1 MISSDTEQASAPTAT
16 VGALSVSEPQ
26 LIAVLCRRSFAAF
39 VRTFW
44 PEIIKEPLVWNWHMD
59 VLCLELQR
67 VAERVMA
74 GRPND
79 YDLLANVPPGTSK
92 STIVSEMFPAWVW
105 TKWPWAQFICGSY
118 AHLLGL
124 DLSKKSR
131 DIVQSAK
138 YQQAFGIELREDQN
152 TKGLFQNQH
161 GGWRL
166 SCTPT
171 STATGFHAHFILVD
185 DPLNPKEAASE
196 AKLKEANEWMKDTLP
211 SRKVNKATACTILI
225 MQRLHQNDPS
235 AQMLALGKDP
245 NATPIRHICLPAR
258 LSANVSP
265 AKLRARYSAEG
276 LLDPIRLPERVLRNM
291 EAQLGQ
297 YGAAGQLMQN
307 PVPAEG
313 GMFKVVLLQFKPRPV
328 RYRRIVRYWDK
339 AGSAGK
345 GCYTVGVL
353 MIEDGDGA
361 FGILDV
367 VRGQWDSSTRE
378 KMIRMTAEMDGHS
391 VPVLIE
397 QEGGSGG
404 KESAEN
410 TIRKTLVGFR
420 VYADKPVGD
429 KALRADPFSVQVN
442 AGNVWVLQNAHWAK
456 DYIDELQFFP
466 VSTYM
471 DQVDASSGAF
481 NYLAKFRGRVGA
493 F

>member
-1 MISSDTEQASAPTAT
+1 MIDTQESPSSTPD
-16 VGALSVSEPQ
+16 VGALSISEPQ
-26 LIAVLCRRSFAAF
+26 LVKVLCKRSFARF
-39 VRTFW
+39 VQLFW
-44 PEIIKEPLVWNWHMD
+44 PVIIKEPLQWNWHMD
-59 VLCLELQR
+59 VFCSELEK
-67 VAERVMA
+67 VAERVMSGKENA
-74 GRPND
+74 
-79 YDLLANVPPGTSK
+79 YDLLINVPPGTSK
-92 STIVSEMFPAWVW
+92 STIISEMFPAWVW
-105 TKWPWAQFICGSY
+105 CKWPWAQFICGSY

-124 DLSKKSR
+124 DLSRKSR
-131 DIVQSAK
+131 DVIRSTL
-138 YQQAFGIELREDQN
+138 YQQAFDIVLREDQD

-185 DPLNPKEAASE
+185 DPLNPKEALSE

-211 SRKVNKATACTILI
+211 SRKVNKVVACTILI

-235 AQMLALGKDP
+235 AQMLKLAQDP
-245 NATPIRHICLPAR
+245 NATPVRHICLPAR
-258 LSANVSP
+258 LSDKVAP
-265 AKLRARYSAEG
+265 AKLRARYSEEG
-276 LLDPIRLPERVLRNM
+276 LLDPVRLPERVLRSM
-291 EAQLGQ
+291 EAQMGQ

-313 GMFKVVLLQFKPRPV
+313 GMFKTMLLQFKPRPV

-345 GCYTVGVL
+345 GCWTVGVL

-378 KMIRMTAEMDGHS
+378 KMIRMTAEMDGRM
-391 VPVLIE
+391 VPIGIE

-410 TIRKTLVGFR
+410 TIKKTLVGFR
-420 VYADKPVGD
+420 VFADLPKGD
-429 KALRADPFSVQVN
+429 KTLRADPFSVQVN
-442 AGNVWVLQNAHWAK
+442 AGNVWLLQNAHWTK
-456 DYIDELQFFP
+456 DYVDEMTFFP
-466 VSTYM
+466 LSTFK
-471 DQVDASSGAF
+471 DQIDASSGAF

>member
-1 MISSDTEQASAPTAT
+1 MTDTESLPASTTT
-16 VGALSVSEPQ
+16 VEALSISEPQ
-26 LIAVLCRRSFAAF
+26 LIAVLCRRSFASF
-39 VRTFW
+39 VKTFW
-44 PEIIKEPLVWNWHMD
+44 PVIIKEPLVWNWHMD

-67 VAERVMA
+67 IAERVMT
-74 GRPND
+74 GQPNT

-105 TKWPWAQFICGSY
+105 TRWGWAQFICGSY
-118 AHLLGL
+118 AHLLCL
-124 DLSKKSR
+124 DLSRKSR
-131 DIVQSAK
+131 DIVLSSQ
-138 YQQAFGIELREDQN
+138 YQEAFHVELREDQN

-185 DPLNPKEAASE
+185 DPLNPKEAAS
-196 AKLKEANEWMKDTLP
+196 AVKLAEANSWMKDTLP

-235 AQMLALGKDP
+235 AQMLELAKDE

-258 LSANVSP
+258 LSDKVSP
-265 AKLRARYSAEG
+265 AKLRARYSEEG
-276 LLDPIRLPERVLRNM
+276 LLDPVRLPERVLRNM
-291 EAQLGQ
+291 EAQMGQ

-313 GMFKVVLLQFKPRPV
+313 GMFKVDRLLFRPRPPK
-328 RYRRIVRYWDK
+328 YRRIVRYWDK

-345 GCYTVGVL
+345 GCWTVGVL
-353 MIEDGDGA
+353 MMEDMEGQ
-361 FGILDV
+361 FGIVDV
-367 VRGQWDSSTRE
+367 VRGQWESNERE
-378 KMIRMTAEMDGHS
+378 RMIKMTAELDGRL
-391 VPVLIE
+391 VPVGVE

-404 KESAEN
+404 KESADN

-420 VYADKPVGD
+420 VFADRPVGD

-442 AGNVWVLQNAHWAK
+442 AGNVWILQGAMWAK
-456 DYIDELQFFP
+456 DYIDEMQFFP
-466 VSTYM
+466 LSTFK
-471 DQVDASSGAF
+471 DQMDASSGAF
-481 NYLAKFRGRVGA
+481 AYLAKARGKIGA